1 MRNRKPSRKLL
12 LSTLIAGLAV
22 LIVAMAIRPTL
33 FSRQLEP
40 QPRQVMLS
48 DLYQSVVD
56 DARAGYRDT
65 VTIEPERVVAATTTG
80 PRAAWTGGSDAI
92 GLLRDQL
99 KDAGLSANGVAV
111 QFQQPPSPLSRL
123 VMYLLPVIMLILVL
137 LLVMRQTG
145 AMTSRAFGFGKSRAR
160 RFQATAS
167 TVTLADVAGVEEA
180 KQELA
185 EVVEFL
191 KAPERFAAL
200 GARIPRG
207 VLLVGPPG
215 TGKTLLSRAV
225 AGEAGVPFFH
235 ISGSEF
241 VEMFV
246 GVGAARVRDLFTEAK
261 KNAPCIMFI
270 DEIDAVGRRRGA
282 GPGSAHEEREQTLNQ
297 ILVEMDGFDS
307 NTNVIVIA
315 ATNRVDVLDPA
326 LLRPGRFDRQV
337 VLDPP
342 DVRGREAILEV
353 HAKGKPLHES
363 VDLATLAKQT
373 PGFSGADLSN
383 VLNEA
388 AILAARDHASLISMT
403 ELEEAVDRVVGGPAR
418 KSRVMSAKEKAIT
431 AHHEAGH
438 AIVARCL
445 PNADPVHKVSIVSR
459 GRMGGY
465 TRFLPDEDRHYW
477 SRSQFI
483 DNLAVL
489 LGGMMAEDLIFG
501 ESTTGPSNDLERATQ
516 IARSMVTEYGM
527 SADVGPVT
535 FGPGA
540 SDSAS
545 RFSERSAEAIDREV
559 QRLVSQA
566 QAVARDIL
574 VGNRD
579 RLLRIAERLIED
591 ETLSAEQFEALFS
604 GSGEPAAG
612 APKPVAAPVA
622 EPAAPRV
629 PVLASV
635 APRRARFARREALR
649 RVAARAPRLPRLRSE
664 DDGLSAAAD

>member
-1 MRNRKPSRKLL
+1 MRNRRPSRKVLF
-12 LSTLIAGLAV
+12 TTIALGLAV
-22 LIVAMAIRPTL
+22 IAGMLALRPNLVKVNPTN
-33 FSRQLEP
+33 
-40 QPRQVMLS
+40 QPKLVMLS
-48 DLYQSVVD
+48 ELYRIVVE
-56 DARAGYRDT
+56 DARGGYRDT
-65 VTIEPERVVAATTTG
+65 VTIEPERVVAATTSG
-80 PRAAWTGGSDAI
+80 LKAAWTGGSDTATQ
-92 GLLRDQL
+92 LRDAL
-99 KDAGLSANGVAV
+99 KDAGLSTSEVAM
-111 QFQQPPSPLSRL
+111 QFQQPPSPASRL
-123 VMYLLPVIMLILVL
+123 LWYLLPILLLIAVL

-145 AMTSRAFGFGKSRAR
+145 AITGRAFSFGRSRAR
-160 RFQATAS
+160 RFREDAS
-167 TVTLADVAGVEEA
+167 TVTLDDVAGVDEA

-191 KAPERFAAL
+191 KCPERFAAL

-215 TGKTLLSRAV
+215 TGKTLLSRAI

-235 ISGSEF
+235 VSASEF

-246 GVGAARVRDLFTEAK
+246 GVGAARVRDLFSEAK
-261 KNAPCIMFI
+261 KNSPCIVFI
-270 DEIDAVGRRRGA
+270 DEIDAVGRRRGS

-297 ILVEMDGFDS
+297 ILVEMDGFDN

-315 ATNRVDVLDPA
+315 ATNRADVLDPA

-342 DVRGREAILEV
+342 DVRGREAILGV
-353 HAKGKPLHES
+353 HAKGKPLDEA
-363 VDLATLAKQT
+363 VDLGTLAKQT

-388 AILAARDHASLISMT
+388 AILAARDHSPVITMR

-418 KSRVMSAKEKAIT
+418 KSRVMSAREKAIT
-431 AHHEAGH
+431 AFHEAGH

-477 SRSQFI
+477 SRSQFV

-489 LGGMMAEDLIFG
+489 LGGMTAEELVFG
-501 ESTTGPSNDLERATQ
+501 ESTTGPSNDLERASQ

-527 SADVGPVT
+527 SSNVGPVS
-535 FGPGA
+535 FSSGEG
-540 SDSAS
+540 SS

-559 QRLVSQA
+559 QRLVGQA
-566 QAVARDIL
+566 QTVAQEIL
-574 VGNRD
+574 QANRE
-579 RLLRIAERLIED
+579 RLTRVAERIMED
-591 ETLSAEQFEALFS
+591 ETLTAGQFEALFS
-604 GSGEPAAG
+604 GSDEPG
-612 APKPVAAPVA
+612 VGPIAPLAVP

-629 PVLASV
+629 PVLDAVPAS
-635 APRRARFARREALR
+635 AKRPRFARREAALK
-649 RVAARAPRLPRLRSE
+649 RVAARAPRLPRLRGNDE
-664 DDGLSAAAD
+664 GLTPAD

>member
-1 MRNRKPSRKLL
+1 MRKFLRRPNRKLVLL
-12 LSTLIAGLAV
+12 TLALGLCVILVGLA
-22 LIVAMAIRPTL
+22 LRPNL
-33 FSRQLEP
+33 RP
-40 QPRQVMLS
+40 QPFSGPKQVMLS
-48 DLYQSVVD
+48 DLYQTVID
-56 DARAGYRDT
+56 DARAGYRDR
-65 VTIEPERVVAATTTG
+65 VTIESDRIVAVTTVGTE
-80 PRAAWTGGSDAI
+80 AAWTGGSDAQSQ
-92 GLLRDQL
+92 LHDQL
-99 KDAGLSANGVAV
+99 KEAGLSSNAVGV
-111 QFQQPPSPLSRL
+111 QFPQPPSQASRL
-123 VMYLLPVIMLILVL
+123 LWYLLPVILLVLVL
-137 LLVMRQTG
+137 LLVLRQTG
-145 AMTSRAFGFGKSRAR
+145 AISNRAFGFGKSRAR
-160 RFQATAS
+160 RFQASAS
-167 TVTLADVAGVEEA
+167 TVTLDDVAGVDEA
-180 KQELA
+180 KHELA

-191 KAPERFAAL
+191 KSPERFAAL

-215 TGKTLLSRAV
+215 TGKTLLSRAI
-225 AGEAGVPFFH
+225 AGEANVPFFH
-235 ISGSEF
+235 ISGAE
-241 VEMFV
+241 VGEMFV
-246 GVGAARVRDLFTEAK
+246 GVGASRVRDLFTEAK
-261 KNAPCIMFI
+261 KSAPCIVFI
-270 DEIDAVGRRRGA
+270 DEIDAVGRRRGS

-307 NTNVIVIA
+307 NTNVIVLA

-342 DVRGREAILEV
+342 DVRGREAILAV
-353 HAKGKPLHES
+353 HAKGKPLQES
-363 VDLATLAKQT
+363 VDLTTLAKQT

-388 AILAARDHASLISMT
+388 AILAARDHAPIISMV

-418 KSRVMSAKEKAIT
+418 KSRVMSDREKAIT

-465 TRFLPDEDRHYW
+465 TRFLPEEDRHYW
-477 SRSQFI
+477 SRSQFV

-489 LGGMMAEDLIFG
+489 LGGMTAEELIFG
-501 ESTTGPSNDLERATQ
+501 ESTTGPSNDLERASQ

-535 FGPGA
+535 FAA
-540 SDSAS
+540 SPESS

-566 QAVARDIL
+566 QLVARKIL
-574 VGNRD
+574 KTNRG
-579 RLLRIAERLIED
+579 RLERTAARLIEE
-591 ETLSAEQFEALFS
+591 ETLSAEQFEALFT
-604 GSGEPAAG
+604 GSREPAP
-612 APKPVAAPVA
+612 APKPAPVP

-629 PVLASV
+629 PVLEA
-635 APRRARFARREALR
+635 AATKQPRFARRGAALR
-649 RVAARAPRLPRLRSE
+649 RVAARAPRLPRLRS
-664 DDGLSAAAD
+664 DDEGLSAAAE